1 MKVFKNIKIICF
13 DADDTLWQNET
24 MFRETE
30 QKFYALMSRYAS
42 AKHTEAQL
50 LAVEIKNMP
59 VYGYGIK
66 AFTLSMIET
75 ALKVS
80 EGKIPPA
87 TVAQILNYC
96 RDMLKRPLELLDGV
110 EETLKKLSAK
120 YKIVVATKGDLLDQE
135 RKLAASGLV
144 KYLHHVE
151 IMSDKNV
158 KAYQK
163 LIKNLGVKP
172 AQFIM
177 IGNSLK
183 SDILPVMAAGARA
196 IHIPHYDTWV
206 HEQADPRDL
215 ENKKIIVAENIKGL
229 LELF

>member
-1 MKVFKNIKIICF
+1 MFKNIKIICF

-30 QKFYALMSRYAS
+30 QKFYALLSRYGA
-42 AKHTEAQL
+42 AKRVQEQL

-75 ALKVS
+75 ALKIS
-80 EGKIPPA
+80 KGQIPQA
-87 TVAQILNYC
+87 DIAQILNYC
-96 RDMLKRPLELLDGV
+96 KGMLNRPLELLDGV

-135 RKLAASGLV
+135 RKLAASGLA

-172 AQFIM
+172 AQFVM
-177 IGNSLK
+177 VGNSLK
-183 SDILPVMAAGARA
+183 SDILPVLAAGARA
-196 IHIPHYDTWV
+196 IHIPHRDTWV
-206 HEQADPRDL
+206 HEQVGPRDL
-215 ENKKIIVAENIKGL
+215 KNKKFVVVEDIK
-229 LELF
+229 ELIKLFK